1 MHHRNNGRDEM
12 NFEVWRKVPGGA
24 AVFAAFYF
32 RSDAEEYAN
41 SRPAQQGISYE
52 VKKVTKGYKRQ

>member
-1 MHHRNNGRDEM
+1 M